1 MAATELSALD
11 FISGAEYQ
19 ANGYPHAAWARL
31 RREAPV
37 FWTERA
43 DAFPFWAVTRHADI
57 VAVSRQPRLWQN
69 APRLAVFPDLERE
82 VEKRMA
88 ETGQTM
94 EQARQQQPDVRHL
107 LNMDPPDHG
116 RFRKLAS
123 SHFTPRAL
131 EPKRKAIEEISA
143 DILDEFARGGELSL
157 GDFVEG
163 VSVKLPLAVLLD
175 MLGVPH
181 SDWKLMMQWTNET
194 IGATDPD
201 YQQGQSALETAE
213 RSRLQLFGYFMQM
226 VAERRQKPAP
236 DIVSVLAN
244 AKLDGDWLPPIEL
257 LSFYYLLV
265 VAGNETTRNATT
277 GGLLALIQHPAELE
291 KLRRDPGLIRTAVEE
306 IVRWTSPVIQFCRTA
321 RTDTELR
328 GQKIKAGEAVC
339 LFYPSANRDEDV
351 YPDGNVF
358 RVDRDPNPHLGFGIG
373 EHFCMGAHLAR
384 LELEVVLGQLVR
396 RLEHVELAGEV
407 KRLRSSFVGG
417 LKSMPIRY
425 KLRPSR

>member
-1 MAATELSALD
+1 MASDLAELD
-11 FISGAEYQ
+11 FIGGAEYQ

-43 DAFPFWAVTRHADI
+43 DAFPFWAVTKHADI
-57 VAVSRQPRLWQN
+57 VAISRQPRLWQN
-69 APRLAVFPDLERE
+69 APRLAVFPGLERE

-143 DILDEFARGGELSL
+143 EILDEFARGGELSE

-213 RSRLQLFGYFMQM
+213 RSRMQLFGYFMQM
-226 VAERRQKPAP
+226 VGERRQKPAP

-244 AKLDGDWLPPIEL
+244 AQLDGAPLPPIEL

-277 GGLLALIQHPAELE
+277 GGLLALIQHPGELE
-291 KLRRDPGLIRTAVEE
+291 KLRRSPELIPSAVEE

-321 RTDTELR
+321 LTDTELR
-328 GQKIKAGEAVC
+328 GQKIEAGQAVC

-351 YPDGNVF
+351 FPDGDRF

-384 LELEVVLGQLVR
+384 LELQVVLAQLVR

-407 KRLRSSFVGG
+407 RRLRSSFVGG